1 MAENMDLT
9 QGITKRLSFCEVSQH
24 LNATQRIDVDDV
36 IKALQA
42 PSVPNFQ
49 T

>member
-9 QGITKRLSFCEVSQH
+9 QGITKRLSFCEVSQQ

-36 IKALQA
+36 IKALHA
-42 PSVPNFQ
+42 PSAPNFQ

>member
-1 MAENMDLT
+1 MDLT
-9 QGITKRLSFCEVSQH
+9 QGITKRLEFGDLSQQ
-24 LNATQRIDVDDV
+24 LNIAQPDVDDV
-36 IKALQA
+36 IKALKN